1 MYSVK
6 TALRESFD
14 ETHGGSLAF
23 ISEGNL
29 NRSDRGSLRGEIS
42 YTTFRLFSPGLFQF
56 LYLHI
61 KRNPLSQHMSPK
73 NFHVGQFLGD
83 ICWLLNAQGRKY
95 KN

>member
-29 NRSDRGSLRGEIS
+29 NRSERWLPRGEECDGRPHV
-42 YTTFRLFSPGLFQF
+42 FR
-56 LYLHI
+56 
-61 KRNPLSQHMSPK
+61 K
-73 NFHVGQFLGD
+73 N
-83 ICWLLNAQGRKY
+83 CPA
-95 KN
+95 